1 MRNPASIQNILI
13 WQSALTGKSNF
24 GHLPFSLDYLFLF
37 PNQAAYIVDCQ
48 TGAIVQASS
57 GFGRI
62 FGYKHYSLAHVAQL
76 YEPIAKP
83 DIALT
88 LQNTWQV
95 IHWMFNNKAVP
106 AFHNTAEFTYRFK
119 HKNGNTH
126 KLLRQ
131 TAACG
136 KHNGHVTHTLGV
148 LTDITNLDANPRVT
162 VNVFGPNAHFFQP
175 GIPELQRTLEI
186 FTNREAQILALLAQG
201 KTSKQIAAH
210 LHLSSHTV
218 DTHRRNMIRKL
229 EVQNTQE
236 LTYLARELNL
246 I

>member
-1 MRNPASIQNILI
+1 VNN
-13 WQSALTGKSNF
+13 TVTE
-24 GHLPFSLDYLFLF
+24 LPFSLDNLFLF
-37 PNQAAYIVDCQ
+37 PNQAAYIVDCLSG
-48 TGAIVQASS
+48 TIVQSS
-57 GFGRI
+57 EDFGRI
-62 FGYKHYSLAHVAQL
+62 FGYQHYALTNVNQL
-76 YEPIAKP
+76 YEPILKP
-83 DIALT
+83 DYTRT

-95 IHWMFNNKAVP
+95 INWMFNNREVP

-119 HKNGNTH
+119 HKNGNTR

-162 VNVFGPNAHFFQP
+162 VNVFGLNAHCFHP
-175 GIPELQRTLEI
+175 NIPELQLTQSL
-186 FTNREAQILALLAQG
+186 FTSREVQILSLLAQG

-210 LHLSSHTV
+210 LHLSPHTV